1 MSAVSELYTASAC
14 RAVQYAHTSRYLC
27 MLANMDL
34 ILCEQNIAQNK
45 PENNFVEDTMKMEAT
60 QMVQNTVSSGGQPSR
75 LLSRQQTQLGGTEM
89 CIRNSSTS
97 FPRTKHQMSLFR
109 RRGKFSE
116 GGAYLGDSLVQLCQ
130 GMQIIIIQ
138 GLAILLQCKGQRSK
152 VRKAY
157 PLRCPWYQAKY
168 TYYVTSYKMICLE
181 IRERLNL
188 AT

>member
-138 GLAILLQCKGQRSK
+138 GLAILLQCKVRGQRSGRHILC
-152 VRKAY
+152 VAHGTRQST
-157 PLRCPWYQAKY
+157 LIMSR
-168 TYYVTSYKMICLE
+168 V
-181 IRERLNL
+181 IR
-188 AT
+188 